1 MFHPEKELNR
11 IIYELLQKEGKS
23 ISALSKELESRGYKF
38 HRLILTGYL
47 RALTDL
53 KILKE
58 KSIPPAKIYIPARSR
73 DKDIYEVVGEKASEI
88 ADDREKSE
96 KLILYT
102 LNRLFE
108 RAVFEEELKRA
119 GIREKD
125 VGREATN
132 EERQEAKKML
142 VSRGFRINPTSK
154 AFMPEEEMEDEY
166 IRLLESII
174 TEQFGISHLIKET
187 KQTRLSI

>member
-11 IIYELLQKEGKS
+11 IIYELVKKEGKS

-58 KSIPPAKIYIPARSR
+58 KVIPPAKIYIPARPR
-73 DKDIYEVVGEKASEI
+73 DKDIYEIIGEKASEI
-88 ADDREKSE
+88 TGDSEKSDR
-96 KLILYT
+96 LVLYA
-102 LNRLFE
+102 LNRLFD
-108 RAVFEEELKRA
+108 RAIFDEELKRA
-119 GIREKD
+119 GIQEKD

-132 EERQEAKKML
+132 EERQEAKRML
-142 VSRGFRINPTSK
+142 VARGFKISTATK
-154 AFMPEEEMEDEY
+154 AFMPEDNMEEEY

-174 TEQFGISHLIKET
+174 TEQFGLSHLIKET